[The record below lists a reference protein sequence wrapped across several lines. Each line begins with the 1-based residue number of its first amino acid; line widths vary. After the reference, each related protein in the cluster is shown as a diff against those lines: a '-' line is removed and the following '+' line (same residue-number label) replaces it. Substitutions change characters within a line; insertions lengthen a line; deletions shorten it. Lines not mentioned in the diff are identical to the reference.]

1 MSKKLLITE
10 KGRDCSKCNK
20 FKDWLSFSKNKR
32 NTTGH
37 QSRCKTCC
45 SINGENYAARK
56 KKAYAPEP
64 GFSYLAQCFYLS
76 KRC

>member
-64 GFSYLAQCFYLS
+64 GFSYKVQSFCLGLI
-76 KRC
+76 